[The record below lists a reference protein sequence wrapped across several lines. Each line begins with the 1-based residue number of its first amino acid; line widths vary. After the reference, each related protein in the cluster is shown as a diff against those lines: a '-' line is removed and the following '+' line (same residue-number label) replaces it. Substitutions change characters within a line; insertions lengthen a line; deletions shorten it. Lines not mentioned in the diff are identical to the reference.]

1 MKILIKSAQII
12 DSTSSHNGKKM
23 DLFID
28 NGIIKDIKDSIDI
41 ESDIIID
48 EPDLL
53 ISQGWA
59 DLKVDFCDPGH
70 EHKETISSGLRA
82 AAYGGFT
89 HVAVLPSTSPVV
101 DGKSQIRY
109 IQNRAENEV
118 TEIHPIGSITEQMKG
133 ENLSEMFDM
142 YQSGVRL
149 FSDDRNP
156 VVSGIMFRALLYSK
170 NFGGKII
177 GFARDFS
184 MAGNGMV
191 NEGEASTKTGLKA
204 EPSIAE
210 IIQVQRN
217 ISLLE
222 YTGGS
227 LHLTGVSCKESVN
240 LVKEAKSKGLN
251 ITCDVHVANLL
262 YNETAVLGFD
272 TNYKFSPPLR
282 RELDRIA
289 LWEGLKDGTIDTVV
303 SDHRPN
309 DTEEKDVEFDNAS
322 FGSLQIQTV
331 YSALSTKD
339 EFDINTYI
347 NAVTKNARV
356 ILDIPIHPIEI
367 DEKADLTLF
376 NSIEKWTFQASE
388 ILSNTKNSELI
399 GKELKGKVIAICNNG
414 DLITKK

>member
-12 DSTSSHNGKKM
+12 DNSSTNNGKKM
-23 DLFID
+23 DLLID
-28 NGIIKDIKDSIDI
+28 NGIITEINENINV
-41 ESDIIID
+41 ESDIVINETD
-48 EPDLL
+48 MF
-53 ISQGWA
+53 ISQGWT

-70 EHKETISSGLRA
+70 EHKETITSGLRA
-82 AAYGGFT
+82 AAYGGYT
-89 HVAVLPSTSPVV
+89 HVAVLPSTSPVI
-101 DGKSQIRY
+101 DGKTQIRY

-149 FSDDRNP
+149 FSDDRHP
-156 VVSGIMFRALLYSK
+156 VGSGIMYRALLYTK
-170 NFGGKII
+170 NFGARVI
-177 GFARDFS
+177 GFSRDYS
-184 MAGNGMV
+184 MAGSGMV

-204 EPSIAE
+204 EASIAE

-222 YTGGS
+222 YTGGA
-227 LHLTGVSCKESVN
+227 LHLTGISCKESVD
-240 LVKEAKSKGLN
+240 LIKAAKNKGLN
-251 ITCDVHVANLL
+251 ITCDVHVANLM

-272 TNYKFSPPLR
+272 TNFKFSPPLR

-289 LWEGLKDGTIDTVV
+289 LWEGLKDGTIDTIV

-309 DTEEKDVEFDNAS
+309 DTEEKEVEFDNAS
-322 FGSLQIQTV
+322 YGSLQIQTL
-331 YSALSTKD
+331 YSALSTTN
-339 EFDINTYI
+339 EFDLEVFI
-347 NAVTKNARV
+347 NAVTNNARS
-356 ILDIPIHPIEI
+356 ILEIQKNKIEVNQ
-367 DEKADLTLF
+367 KADLTIF
-376 NSIEKWTFQASE
+376 NTNEKWMFSESE

-399 GKELKGKVIAICNNG
+399 GKELKGKVIAICNKG

>member
-156 VVSGIMFRALLYSK
+156 VVSAIMFRALLYSK

>member
-23 DLFID
+23 DIFID

-376 NSIEKWTFQASE
+376 NSKEKWTFQASE

>member
-12 DSTSSHNGKKM
+12 DKSSTHNGKKM
-23 DLFID
+23 DLLID
-28 NGIIKDIKDSIDI
+28 NGIIAEINENINI
-41 ESDIIID
+41 ESDIVIN
-48 EPDLL
+48 EPDMF
-53 ISQGWA
+53 ISQGWT

-70 EHKETISSGLRA
+70 EHKETITSGLRA
-82 AAYGGFT
+82 AAYGGYT
-89 HVAVLPSTSPVV
+89 HVAVLPSTSPVI
-101 DGKSQIRY
+101 DGKTQIRY

-149 FSDDRNP
+149 FSDDRHH
-156 VVSGIMFRALLYSK
+156 VGSGIMYRALLYAK
-170 NFGGKII
+170 NFGGRVI
-177 GFARDFS
+177 GFSRDNS
-184 MAGNGMV
+184 MADSGMV

-204 EPSIAE
+204 EASIAE

-222 YTGGS
+222 YTGGAI
-227 LHLTGVSCKESVN
+227 HLTGISCKESVD
-240 LVKEAKSKGLN
+240 LVKEAKRKGLN
-251 ITCDVHVANLL
+251 ITCDVHVANLM

-272 TNYKFSPPLR
+272 TNFKFSPPLR

-289 LWEGLKDGTIDTVV
+289 LWEGLKDGTIDTIV

-309 DTEEKDVEFDNAS
+309 DTEEKEVEFDNAS
-322 FGSLQIQTV
+322 YGSLQIQTL
-331 YSALSTKD
+331 YSALSITN
-339 EFDINTYI
+339 EFDLEVFI
-347 NAVTKNARV
+347 NAVTNNARS
-356 ILDIPIHPIEI
+356 ILEIQKNKIEVNQ
-367 DEKADLTLF
+367 KADLTIF
-376 NSIEKWTFQASE
+376 NTNEKWMFSENE

-399 GKELKGKVIAICNNG
+399 GKELKGKVIAICNKG

>member
-12 DSTSSHNGKKM
+12 DKSSSHNGKKI
-23 DLFID
+23 DLLID
-28 NGIIKDIKDSIDI
+28 NGIIKDINENINI
-41 ESDIIID
+41 ESEIVIN
-48 EPDLL
+48 EPDMF
-53 ISQGWA
+53 ISQGWT

-82 AAYGGFT
+82 AAYGGYT
-89 HVAVLPSTSPVV
+89 HVAVLPSTSPVI
-101 DGKSQIRY
+101 DGKTQIRY

-156 VVSGIMFRALLYSK
+156 VGSGIMYRSLLYAK
-170 NFGGKII
+170 NFGGRVI
-177 GFARDFS
+177 GFSRDNA

-204 EPSIAE
+204 EASIAE

-222 YTGGS
+222 YTGGA
-227 LHLTGVSCKESVN
+227 LHLTGISCKESID
-240 LVKEAKSKGLN
+240 LVKEAKRKGLN
-251 ITCDVHVANLL
+251 ITCDVHVVNLM
-262 YNETAVLGFD
+262 YNETSVLGFD

-282 RELDRIA
+282 REIDRVA
-289 LWEGLKDGTIDTVV
+289 LWEGLKDGTIDTIV

-309 DTEEKDVEFDNAS
+309 DTEEKEVEFDNAS
-322 FGSLQIQTV
+322 YGSLQIQTL
-331 YSALSTKD
+331 YSALSTTK
-339 EFDINTYI
+339 EFDLDVFI
-347 NAVTKNARV
+347 NAVTNNARS
-356 ILDIPIHPIEI
+356 ILEIQKNKIEI
-367 DEKADLTLF
+367 NQKADLTIF
-376 NSIEKWTFQASE
+376 NTTEKWIFSENE

-399 GKELKGKVIAICNNG
+399 GKELKGKVIAICNKG

>member
-23 DLFID
+23 DIFID

-82 AAYGGFT
+82 AAYGGYT

-322 FGSLQIQTV
+322 FGSLQI
-331 YSALSTKD
+331 
-339 EFDINTYI
+339 
-347 NAVTKNARV
+347 
-356 ILDIPIHPIEI
+356 
-367 DEKADLTLF
+367 
-376 NSIEKWTFQASE
+376 
-388 ILSNTKNSELI
+388 
-399 GKELKGKVIAICNNG
+399 
-414 DLITKK
+414 

>member
-12 DSTSSHNGKKM
+12 DNSSTHNGKKM
-23 DLFID
+23 DLLID
-28 NGIIKDIKDSIDI
+28 NGIITEINENINV
-41 ESDIIID
+41 ESDIVINETD
-48 EPDLL
+48 MF
-53 ISQGWA
+53 ISQGWT

-70 EHKETISSGLRA
+70 EHKETITSGLRA
-82 AAYGGFT
+82 AAYGGYT
-89 HVAVLPSTSPVV
+89 HVAVLPSTSPVI
-101 DGKSQIRY
+101 DGKTQIRY

-149 FSDDRNP
+149 FSDDRHP
-156 VVSGIMFRALLYSK
+156 VGSGIMYRALLYAK
-170 NFGGKII
+170 NFGGRVI
-177 GFARDFS
+177 GFSRDYS
-184 MAGNGMV
+184 MAGSGMV

-204 EPSIAE
+204 EASIAE

-222 YTGGS
+222 YTGGA
-227 LHLTGVSCKESVN
+227 LHLTGISCKESVD
-240 LVKEAKSKGLN
+240 LIKAAKNKGLN
-251 ITCDVHVANLL
+251 ITCDVHVANLM

-272 TNYKFSPPLR
+272 TNFKFSPPLR

-289 LWEGLKDGTIDTVV
+289 LWEGLKDGTIDTIV

-309 DTEEKDVEFDNAS
+309 DTEEKEVEFDNAS
-322 FGSLQIQTV
+322 YGSLQIQTL
-331 YSALSTKD
+331 YSALSTTN
-339 EFDINTYI
+339 EFDLEVFI
-347 NAVTKNARV
+347 NAVTNNARS
-356 ILDIPIHPIEI
+356 ILEIQKNKIEVNQ
-367 DEKADLTLF
+367 KADLTIF
-376 NSIEKWTFQASE
+376 NTNEKWMFSESE

-399 GKELKGKVIAICNNG
+399 GKELKGKVIAICNKG

>member
-23 DLFID
+23 DIFID

-82 AAYGGFT
+82 AAYGGYT

-376 NSIEKWTFQASE
+376 NSTEKWTFQASE